1 MVQWSGQ
8 EGAREKGV
16 YIMIMDLLGPSLEDL
31 FKFCGGRFSLKTA
44 LMVGH
49 QMVKFISSYLEARY
63 HCKTS
68 CQELCT
74 QRHQA

>member
-1 MVQWSGQ
+1 MQWAGQ
-8 EGAREKGV
+8 EGARDKGV

-49 QMVKFISSYLEARY
+49 QMVNVSPSHPVARY
-63 HCKTS
+63 DRT
-68 CQELCT
+68 T
-74 QRHQA
+74 AR